1 MSARTTGVPRSDG
14 TPVIFARIFVSG
26 KVQGVYYRD
35 RCRCQSIVVLSLYL
49 SSFLFCRAWLLSA
62 LRPQLCEE
70 GYDARHHWAGM
81 ELGRRPSRGAL

>member
-35 RCRCQSIVVLSLYL
+35 RCRCQSIVVLSLDVPFF
-49 SSFLFCRAWLLSA
+49 FLILPSLAA
-62 LRPQLCEE
+62 LCP
-70 GYDARHHWAGM
+70 APTAV
-81 ELGRRPSRGAL
+81 